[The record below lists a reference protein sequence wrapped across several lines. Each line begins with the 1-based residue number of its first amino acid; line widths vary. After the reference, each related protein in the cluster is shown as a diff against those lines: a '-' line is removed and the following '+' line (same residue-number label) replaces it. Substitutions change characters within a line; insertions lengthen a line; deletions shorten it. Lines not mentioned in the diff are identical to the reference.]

1 MRIGKAFAGVHKEKA
16 NTWLIS
22 AVMKSLDTK
31 WQNHP
36 LLITTKDVWVL
47 KDSLQ
52 KDAITIIALKS
63 AETGWNISTLDK
75 EYVMIDECKA
85 PLYAFLFFINGSV
98 YIIYITPSFQILDN
112 EMRSVIDRKDLYES
126 ILMSLLKSFK

>member
-1 MRIGKAFAGVHKEKA
+1 MRIGKAFAGLHKKKA
-16 NTWLIS
+16 NIWLIS

-85 PLYAFLFFINGSV
+85 PLYVFLFFINGSV

>member
-36 LLITTKDVWVL
+36 LLITTKDV
-47 KDSLQ
+47 
-52 KDAITIIALKS
+52 
-63 AETGWNISTLDK
+63 
-75 EYVMIDECKA
+75 
-85 PLYAFLFFINGSV
+85 
-98 YIIYITPSFQILDN
+98 
-112 EMRSVIDRKDLYES
+112 
-126 ILMSLLKSFK
+126 